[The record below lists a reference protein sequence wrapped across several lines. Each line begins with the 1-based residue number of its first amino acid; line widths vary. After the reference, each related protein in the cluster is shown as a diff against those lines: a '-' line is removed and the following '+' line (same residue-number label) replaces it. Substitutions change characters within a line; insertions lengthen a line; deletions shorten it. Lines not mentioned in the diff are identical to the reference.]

1 MATNDLKIDKIKAKI
16 NQELNALIDRAMRDR
31 ATGMVKVTVEVPVSQ
46 GGISQ
51 WSVDGSLR
59 QVGG

>member
-31 ATGMVKVTVEVPVSQ
+31 ATGNAR
-46 GGISQ
+46 
-51 WSVDGSLR
+51 GSR
-59 QVGG
+59 HAGRPRSHRA